1 MPETSRIVALEH
13 SAPAAAGAPPRLTY
27 ATQDATVDI
36 EGAPAIR
43 QHLCELN
50 AAAREAGSSTSL
62 LDREA
67 PLHAQVAFSALAGVP
82 IDELGGRL
90 CVLDTPGGCGVGC
103 PCKHMVVRVLW
114 S

>member
-103 PCKHMVVRVLW
+103 P
-114 S
+114 